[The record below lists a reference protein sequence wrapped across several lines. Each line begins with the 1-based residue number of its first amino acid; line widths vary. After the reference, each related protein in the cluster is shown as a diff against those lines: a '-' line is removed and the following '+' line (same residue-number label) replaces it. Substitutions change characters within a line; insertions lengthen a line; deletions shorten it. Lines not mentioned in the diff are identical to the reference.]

1 MASAAMASA
10 TTTSSRVNPL
20 SRELRSATIGDA
32 YPTGQP
38 VDADADAALSIN
50 QRDSA
55 PRRAAVGVEANVAFP
70 GTTCF
75 AGDRQKLDRQ
85 IGWQA
90 PRRRRA
96 DPVAVP
102 DQIEVEG
109 DRAVAD
115 NRLGPRQAQARGE
128 FGSGRLDAQPAS
140 QGGFV
145 ARDQRQGQAEY
156 GEHCE
161 ELDQGEA
168 AGTIGASLG
177 PGPRQP

>member
-10 TTTSSRVNPL
+10 TTTSSKVNPL
-20 SRELRSATIGDA
+20 SWEVRSATIGDA
-32 YPTGQP
+32 YPSGQP

-50 QRDSA
+50 QRDSTS
-55 PRRAAVGVEANVAFP
+55 RRAAVGVEANVAFP
-70 GTTCF
+70 GTACF

-96 DPVAVP
+96 DPIAVA
-102 DQIEVEG
+102 DQIEVED

-115 NRLGPRQAQARGE
+115 NRLGPRQAQTRGE
-128 FGSGRLDAQPAS
+128 FGGGRLEAQPAAPRW
-140 QGGFV
+140 FV
-145 ARDQRQGQAEY
+145 ARDQRQSQTEY

-168 AGTIGASLG
+168 AGTIGASFG